1 MFSFLGRF
9 ETPVKFALVG
19 AVGATLLVRAIDGAL
34 GFGLG
39 AARRLLPRA
48 ESAAPP
54 EG

>member
-1 MFSFLGRF
+1 MDMAPLLLFAWILALG
-9 ETPVKFALVG
+9 G
-19 AVGATLLVRAIDGAL
+19 AVVATLLVRAIDGAL